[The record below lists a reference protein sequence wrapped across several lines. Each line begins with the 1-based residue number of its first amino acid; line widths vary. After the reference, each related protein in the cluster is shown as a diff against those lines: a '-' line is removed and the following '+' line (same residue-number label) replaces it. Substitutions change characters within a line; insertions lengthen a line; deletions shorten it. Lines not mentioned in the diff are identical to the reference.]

1 MVQQRRIITMEDRPP
16 LPDFNVSG
24 HGGPGGPPNGG
35 IPTDEDQTI
44 LLALRGISA
53 IISFFG
59 LVANGIVL
67 WFLCFRIPR
76 NQFTVYILNL
86 ALADFTVLFC
96 SLPTLL
102 FVFGHPMKLE
112 ASSTAM
118 NVLLA
123 LRVFILFGYNTS
135 LYLLTAISVERC
147 LSVFQPIWYKCR
159 RPHHQSVIV
168 CVLTWALSCLLTG
181 PEFFTC
187 DKDMYTSHNKK
198 CAAALIS
205 SFGFGFV
212 IFAPVMVIS
221 SISLICKV
229 HRSSQQ
235 RQPLKLYLVIVI
247 TVLVFLIS
255 TVPPRLLDLLL
266 YFKALPRGAIPFFVA
281 HHVSMICSTINSS
294 LNPFI
299 YVFVGGLWKQ
309 RGQGPIQEALSSVF
323 KSEMEPTDLEEEAS
337 N

>member
-1 MVQQRRIITMEDRPP
+1 MVQQLRLLTMEGTPPP
-16 LPDFNVSG
+16 LHVNVSG
-24 HGGPGGPPNGG
+24 PGGPGGPPDGG
-35 IPTDEDQTI
+35 IPPEEDQTI
-44 LLALRGISA
+44 LFALRGICA
-53 IISFFG
+53 VISLFG
-59 LVANGIVL
+59 LVGNGTVL

-86 ALADFTVLFC
+86 ALADFTILFC

-102 FVFGHPMKLE
+102 FVFGHPMKL
-112 ASSTAM
+112 AVSSTAM

-123 LRVFILFGYNTS
+123 LRVILLFGYNTS
-135 LYLLTAISVERC
+135 LYILTAISVERC

-159 RPHHQSVIV
+159 RPRHQSVIV
-168 CVLTWALSCLLTG
+168 CISIWALSCLLTG

-198 CAAALIS
+198 CSAALIS

-212 IFAPVMVIS
+212 IFAPIMVIS

-229 HRSSQQ
+229 CHSSLQ

-247 TVLVFLIS
+247 AVLVFLVS

-281 HHVSMICSTINSS
+281 HHVNMICLTINSCV
-294 LNPFI
+294 NPFI
-299 YVFVGGLWKQ
+299 YVFVGGLWKK
-309 RGQGPIQEALSSVF
+309 RGQGPIQGALSSVF
-323 KSEMEPTDLEEEAS
+323 KSEMELTENEEESS